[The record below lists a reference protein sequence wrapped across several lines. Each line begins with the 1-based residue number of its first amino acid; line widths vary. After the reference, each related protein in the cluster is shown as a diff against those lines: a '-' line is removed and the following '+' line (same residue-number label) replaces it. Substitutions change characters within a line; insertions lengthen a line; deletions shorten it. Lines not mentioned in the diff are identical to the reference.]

1 MIKST
6 GFSWIYPNE
15 FTDRAKNFA
24 IKSHSDRNDFYD
36 TYIPKEFH
44 LRMVVRNAEIFI
56 HLVPVEDRNHVI
68 GGAWTHDTIEDVG
81 QNYNSVKKHTSEKTA
96 EIARACTNLTRGRTR
111 EERMPDW
118 IYEDIKVT
126 PYATFVKL
134 CDRMANAQYSK
145 MSGSNMFD
153 KYLKEHEHFKKMLY
167 TPGYLEEMW
176 DYLEEIFGI
185 KTVQNDKV

>member
-1 MIKST
+1 MMIKAT
-6 GFSWIYPNE
+6 GFTKIYPND
-15 FTDRAKNFA
+15 FTQKSKHFA
-24 IKSHSDRNDFYD
+24 ISAHEAVNQQYD
-36 TYIPKEFH
+36 SYISYEFH
-44 LRMVVRNAEIFI
+44 LRMVVRNGEKFI
-56 HLVPVEDRNHVI
+56 HLVPNIDQDSVI
-68 GGAWTHDTIEDVG
+68 AGCWCHDVIEDTHKNFKDVLK
-81 QNYNSVKKHTSEKTA
+81 NTSEKTA

-111 EERMPDW
+111 DERMPDW

-185 KTVQNDKV
+185 KIA